1 MTSHK
6 EPPII
11 VDTTKMVNIAAP
23 ALSPVVIVLVKI
35 DGWNLGPVLPVPA
48 LGLLVLLPPV
58 DVVNG
63 GVNAFSVC
71 TSSISD

>member
-1 MTSHK
+1 M
-6 EPPII
+6 I
-11 VDTTKMVNIAAP
+11 VVATMIVNIAAP

-35 DGWNLGPVLPVPA
+35 DGWNWGPLLPVPA

-58 DVVNG
+58 DDVNG
-63 GVNAFSVC
+63 GVNVASSVL